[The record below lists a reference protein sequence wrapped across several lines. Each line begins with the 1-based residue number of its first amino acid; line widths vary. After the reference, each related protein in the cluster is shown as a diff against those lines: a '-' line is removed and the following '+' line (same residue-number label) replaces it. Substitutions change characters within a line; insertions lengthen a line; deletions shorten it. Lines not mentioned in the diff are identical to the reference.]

1 MRLVVVIGDALAS
14 RKASEIIEA
23 TIKRSHARARVIQRG
38 RVGLAKDTFSVA
50 KKYVS
55 GVPATAAALQ
65 DYPLPQKC
73 FDHMRS
79 RRHCDKYHAPEV
91 PMLEGTVL
99 ATAPAAVLVMAL
111 HMQFAC
117 TTPSTTTIAPPVKYS
132 TSS

>member
-38 RVGLAKDTFSVA
+38 RVALAKEVSAA
-50 KKYVS
+50 KKHVS

-79 RRHCDKYHAPEV
+79 RRHCDEYHAPEV